1 MKLYLAGPEV
11 FLEDARE
18 IGARKKALCA
28 AHGFTGLFPLDP
40 AIPDGSD
47 QRAGAAIFAAN
58 LGLMRQADA
67 ILANLTPFRGIGADA
82 GTAFELGFCHGL
94 GKPVAA
100 YSAVPGELKHR
111 ALAAIGAAGP
121 QADTGAGSAPI
132 LLADGFQVEDFGHFD
147 NLMLAEAVLAGG
159 LAVVTARTAAADP
172 LRDLATFEEAL
183 AALAQARDRGALAI
197 TGGEPARPR
206 PLHVNQPAEAGA
218 ARYSAEESSHG

>member
-28 AHGFTGLFPLDP
+28 AYGFTGLYPLDP
-40 AIPDGSD
+40 AGLEANDS
-47 QRAGAAIFAAN
+47 RAGAAIFAAN
-58 LGLMRQADA
+58 LDLMRQADV

-111 ALAAIGAAGP
+111 ALAAIGIADAAPEASGES
-121 QADTGAGSAPI
+121 GPI
-132 LLADGFQVEDFGHFD
+132 LLADGCQVEDFGHFD

-159 LAVVTARTAAADP
+159 LAVVTADEAAADP
-172 LRDLATFEEAL
+172 LRDLTVFEQAL
-183 AALAQARDRGALAI
+183 AALADARGRGALAV
-197 TGGEPARPR
+197 TG
-206 PLHVNQPAEAGA
+206 AGT
-218 ARYSAEESSHG
+218 